1 VILFEKHRK
10 RLKGDAEMKKKG
22 LMGLFIVSIMCLSF
36 AGCEGTPVPPVDTAE
51 DLAQLVEN
59 DMTLSQVYALMSPEF
74 KETGIEYRAIEIE
87 QKADD
92 SWGFTGQEGGITE
105 DTDAPYLAIVFE
117 PEDIASEYYLIFLKN
132 ESVIGSGW
140 FPYQSAVTIKR
151 TLEGTLTTD

>member
-1 VILFEKHRK
+1 
-10 RLKGDAEMKKKG
+10 MNKKG
-22 LMGLFIVSIMCLSF
+22 LLGLFVVLIMCLSL
-36 AGCEGTPVPPVDTAE
+36 AGCQGTPVPPVDTAE

-59 DMTLSQVYALMSPEF
+59 DMTLAQVHALMNPEL
-74 KETGIEYRAIEIE
+74 KGAAIEYRAIDIE
-87 QKADD
+87 QKADG

-105 DTDAPYLAIVFE
+105 DTDAPFLAIVFE

-151 TLEGTLTTD
+151 TLEGNLTTD

>member
-1 VILFEKHRK
+1 
-10 RLKGDAEMKKKG
+10 MKKKG
-22 LMGLFIVSIMCLSF
+22 LPGLLVVLIMCLSL
-36 AGCEGTPVPPVDTAE
+36 AGCAGIPVPPVDTAE

-59 DMTLSQVYALMSPEF
+59 DMTLVQVYALMSPEL
-74 KETGIEYRAIEIE
+74 KGAGLEYRAIDIV

-105 DTDAPYLAIVFE
+105 DTDAPCLAIIFE
-117 PEDIASEYYLIFLKN
+117 PEDIASEYYLIFFKN

-151 TLEGTLTTD
+151 TLEGTLTSD